1 MPDHPSD
8 YDSPWKE
15 ILEQYFPEF
24 MAFFFPKAHAEV
36 DWTQGYEF
44 LDKELQQVV
53 RDAELGRRFAD
64 KLVKLWR
71 QNGQEAWVL
80 VHIEVQ
86 GQYEADFAQRMY
98 VYNYRLFD
106 RYNRSVASFAVLADQ
121 RPNWRP
127 QQFGYQLW
135 GCSVEFNFPIVKL
148 LDYQEQW
155 QTLES
160 SQNPFSIVV
169 MAHLKAQATRQ
180 DPQERQ
186 SWKLTLT
193 RQLYQRGYRREDV
206 INLFRF
212 IDWVIQLPEGLE
224 LEFWQRV
231 QQYEEETRMPYIT
244 SVERFGIQKGRQE
257 GRQEGRKEGRQEE
270 AAALILRQL
279 NRRFGSLNAELETQI
294 RVLPLP
300 QLEALA
306 EALLDF
312 AEQGDLAAWLEADK
326 D

>member
-1 MPDHPSD
+1 MPEQQAD

-24 MAFFFPKAHAEV
+24 MAFFFPTAHAEV

-71 QNGQEAWVL
+71 RNGQEAWVL

-106 RYNRSVASFAVLADQ
+106 RYNRFVASFAVLADE

-135 GCSVEFNFPIVKL
+135 NSEVHFQFPVVKL
-148 LDYQEQW
+148 LDYWERW

-160 SQNPFSIVV
+160 SQNPFSLVV
-169 MAHLKAQATRQ
+169 MAHLKAQETRQ
-180 DPQERQ
+180 DQQERKT
-186 SWKLTLT
+186 WKLMLT
-193 RQLYQRGYRREDV
+193 RQLYERGYSREEV
-206 INLFRF
+206 IHLFRF

-224 LEFWQRV
+224 LEFWQAV

-244 SVERFGIQKGRQE
+244 SVERLGIQKGRQE
-257 GRQEGRKEGRQEE
+257 GRQEGRQQE
-270 AAALILRQL
+270 AASLALRLISRRLGTVDPALQAQIQQL
-279 NRRFGSLNAELETQI
+279 S
-294 RVLPLP
+294 LP
-300 QLEALA
+300 QLEDLV
-306 EALLDF
+306 EAVLDF
-312 AEQGDLAAWLEADK
+312 SQPEDLETWLQENVE
-326 D
+326 